1 MATIAKIRCLS
12 CEGKFDFYF
21 NVRKTDA
28 IQCPYCYTYMEERS
42 AMKVLDVMGA
52 FSDMNRDL
60 RKYADQRK
68 EPLFQFNLH
77 ERGN

>member
-1 MATIAKIRCLS
+1 
-12 CEGKFDFYF
+12 
-21 NVRKTDA
+21 
-28 IQCPYCYTYMEERS
+28 MEEQS
-42 AMKVLDVMGA
+42 AMQVLDVIGA